1 MVKKDCT
8 VPNRMSSQFTIL
20 EATMTDPDPIDP
32 NKFLPGPIRHD
43 SLSDEILEQ
52 VRSIFEI
59 IGPYL
64 ETTLEQFEINLMRD
78 AAPEDEVVIWASITA
93 AWMDCHK
100 QHLDDELLPDEDE
113 KKLIAALIAISTGV
127 EDVEALG
134 VPVEVGR
141 KLLACYDALGEELE

>member
-1 MVKKDCT
+1 
-8 VPNRMSSQFTIL
+8 
-20 EATMTDPDPIDP
+20 MTDLEPNPDNIRS
-32 NKFLPGPIRHD
+32 GPIRHD

-78 AAPEDEVVIWASITA
+78 AAPEEEVVIWASITA
-93 AWMDCHK
+93 AWMGYHK
-100 QHLDDELLPDEDE
+100 QHLDDELLPDDDE
-113 KKLIAALIAISTGV
+113 KKLIAALIALSTGV

>member
-1 MVKKDCT
+1 
-8 VPNRMSSQFTIL
+8 
-20 EATMTDPDPIDP
+20 MTDPDPIDP
-32 NKFLPGPIRHD
+32 DKIRSGPIRHD

-78 AAPEDEVVIWASITA
+78 TAPEDEVVIWASITA
-93 AWMDCHK
+93 AWMDYHK
-100 QHLDDELLPDEDE
+100 QHLGDEILPDEDE

-127 EDVEALG
+127 EDVETLG

-141 KLLACYDALGEELE
+141 KLLACYDALGDELE

>member
-1 MVKKDCT
+1 
-8 VPNRMSSQFTIL
+8 
-20 EATMTDPDPIDP
+20 MTDPESNPDNIRS
-32 NKFLPGPIRHD
+32 GPIRHE
-43 SLSDEILEQ
+43 SLSDEIIEQ
-52 VRSIFEI
+52 VRSIFDI
-59 IGPYL
+59 IGQYL

-93 AWMDCHK
+93 AWMDYHK
-100 QHLDDELLPDEDE
+100 QHIDDELLPEADE